1 MRPVGDT
8 MVDGTYRAVLD
19 TPLGRKTGTLTVAC
33 SGDGRVSGTLAA
45 LGKRHPLVC
54 GAPRREG
61 PSTVV
66 PLSGRLSM
74 LLQTVPFTC
83 DARFEGDRV
92 TGTVRTPYGD
102 VRIEGE
108 RVRARQ

>member
-1 MRPVGDT
+1 
-8 MVDGTYRAVLD
+8 
-19 TPLGRKTGTLTVAC
+19 
-33 SGDGRVSGTLAA
+33 
-45 LGKRHPLVC
+45 
-54 GAPRREG
+54 
-61 PSTVV
+61 
-66 PLSGRLSM
+66 M